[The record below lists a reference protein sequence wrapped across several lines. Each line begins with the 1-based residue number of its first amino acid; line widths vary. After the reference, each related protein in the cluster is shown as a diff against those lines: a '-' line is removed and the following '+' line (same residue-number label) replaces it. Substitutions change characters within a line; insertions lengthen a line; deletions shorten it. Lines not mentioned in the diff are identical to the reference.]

1 MHVFRSLLLV
11 ASALL
16 LSLNLSAQPVQEK
29 QMSIVVKKT
38 ATWCSNCGSW
48 GWQWFKDAIDDTEG
62 DAFPIALHSTSSQL
76 KPPMDL
82 DGALIAQFSGNG
94 GFPTF
99 FVNGVGQSSYS
110 NLVSAVGAAA
120 AMSPV
125 AGIGLETGYAN
136 DLIQV
141 QGNLQFFQPYEGEIS
156 VAYYLIRDSLVF
168 TQAAQGANAIH
179 RFVVLDVL
187 EGSPFGSIQQV
198 DMEPGESMIV
208 PAQAAYPDLDPDQ
221 HHILGVIWS
230 FANGTYSFMN
240 AWQAPLEPG
249 AISATE
255 DATLLAATQLFPN
268 PASAGDVIR
277 ITLPQA
283 VNGDILLTLLDASGR
298 LVLEQHAQG
307 PSAQL
312 KLPASIA
319 DGSYFLRVSAGD
331 VHQAFP
337 VQVSR

>member
-1 MHVFRSLLLV
+1 
-11 ASALL
+11 
-16 LSLNLSAQPVQEK
+16 
-29 QMSIVVKKT
+29 
-38 ATWCSNCGSW
+38 
-48 GWQWFKDAIDDTEG
+48 
-62 DAFPIALHSTSSQL
+62 
-76 KPPMDL
+76 
-82 DGALIAQFSGNG
+82 
-94 GFPTF
+94 
-99 FVNGVGQSSYS
+99 
-110 NLVSAVGAAA
+110 
-120 AMSPV
+120 
-125 AGIGLETGYAN
+125 
-136 DLIQV
+136 
-141 QGNLQFFQPYEGEIS
+141 
-156 VAYYLIRDSLVF
+156 
-168 TQAAQGANAIH
+168 
-179 RFVVLDVL
+179 
-187 EGSPFGSIQQV
+187 
-198 DMEPGESMIV
+198 MIV

-268 PASAGDVIR
+268 PASAGDVVR